1 MNLLKVTDRDAQSGR
16 ALFLLRRCS
25 NPPLYSRKVQH
36 ATLGLVLLLCATI
49 VQAAPKITLHSN
61 TVLATAG
68 YYQLIW
74 SWPNAPADINYIL
87 EEIASTKTSKNS
99 RDVYYGPDLAS
110 VISGKPN
117 GTYQYLVSAIGPN
130 QRIVAQSNPLE
141 VVVAHHSMIRAIF
154 IFMLGAL
161 VFIAI
166 LVVVLRE
173 SARTR

>member
-1 MNLLKVTDRDAQSGR
+1 MNLFKVTDRDARLGR
-16 ALFLLRRCS
+16 ALFLLCRCS

-36 ATLGLVLLLCATI
+36 AALGLLLLLCATT
-49 VQAAPKITLHSN
+49 VQAAPKIVLHSD

-68 YYQLIW
+68 YYQLTW
-74 SWPNAPADINYIL
+74 SWPDAPANIKYTL
-87 EEIASTKTSKNS
+87 EEIASTKQSKKS

-130 QRIVAQSNPLE
+130 QRIVAQSNQLE
-141 VVVAHHSMIRAIF
+141 VVVAYHSLIRTIF

-166 LVVVLRE
+166 LVMALRE
-173 SARTR
+173 SARSR